1 MYKKISLAL
10 ALIITVIS
18 IPMSSYGFT
27 NPLKSYNLYEDTH
40 KQATPENSERE
51 TVMSDYYNNSLRAP
65 KTGDS
70 SSASSSSNSDV
81 PSNTPNFDEHI
92 NNYTPQE
99 TNPTGRN
106 QTLRNSSRNV
116 YGNPNQ
122 KGAWEEGPY
131 FYRNPS
137 LESIKTKYKQSNFAG
152 CMQEAEAYVRQN
164 PNDTL
169 GFYYLAMSYAKVN
182 DRENAIKAYEKV
194 IALRENPM
202 IVKYATNGRNCVLGN
217 SNESC
222 YPNVNEP
229 ELVYPYANITA
240 NLSEEDLKP
249 INPRDLINRN
259 ISGLQSKLVEGLNIS
274 DENGESS
281 EDNQDSKGS
290 ILPFR
295 NQDADLDKFI
305 NAPYGNGLSPE
316 LNNEYKTIQLKK
328 FQQNMNNNENL
339 KNNFYNNIKKFDRGS
354 DSGLAKL
361 AYIDPSNLNKLSQDS
376 EYQEAQK
383 ELEAMRMLLGNNN
396 SNKNDRDFLDLLL
409 SGDTQKMPPEVV
421 QTMMMQSVTS
431 DLIGNN

>member
-10 ALIITVIS
+10 ASIIAVVS
-18 IPMSSYGFT
+18 IPMSAHGFT

-40 KQATPENSERE
+40 REESAVNSERE
-51 TVMSDYYNNSLRAP
+51 TVMSEYYSNSLRAP
-65 KTGDS
+65 KTGTS
-70 SSASSSSNSDV
+70 SSASSSSANSTEV
-81 PSNTPNFDEHI
+81 PSSTPNFDERL
-92 NNYTPQE
+92 NSYSPKE
-99 TNPTGRN
+99 TNINGRN

-131 FYRNPS
+131 FYKNPS

-152 CMQEAEAYVRQN
+152 CMQEAEAYARQN

-182 DRENAIKAYEKV
+182 DRENAIKAYERV
-194 IALRENPM
+194 IALRNNPM

-217 SNESC
+217 SNEKC

-229 ELVYPYANITA
+229 ELVYPYADIA
-240 NLSEEDLKP
+240 ASLSEEDLKP
-249 INPRDLINRN
+249 INPKDLINRN
-259 ISGLQSKLVEGLNIS
+259 VSGLQSKLLEGLNVS
-274 DENGESS
+274 DENGDSS
-281 EDNQDSKGS
+281 QGDQKGA

-295 NQDADLDKFI
+295 NQDDELDKFI

-328 FQQNMNNNENL
+328 FQQNMNNDENL
-339 KNNFYNNIKKFDRGS
+339 KNNFYNNIKNFDKGS
-354 DSGLAKL
+354 DAGLAKL
-361 AYIDPSNLNKLSQDS
+361 AYIDPSNLDKLSQDT
-376 EYQEAQK
+376 EYREAQK
-383 ELEAMRMLLGNNN
+383 ELETMRMLLGNNS
-396 SNKNDRDFLDLLL
+396 SNRNDRDFLDMLL
-409 SGDTQKMPPEVV
+409 SGDTQKMSPEVV